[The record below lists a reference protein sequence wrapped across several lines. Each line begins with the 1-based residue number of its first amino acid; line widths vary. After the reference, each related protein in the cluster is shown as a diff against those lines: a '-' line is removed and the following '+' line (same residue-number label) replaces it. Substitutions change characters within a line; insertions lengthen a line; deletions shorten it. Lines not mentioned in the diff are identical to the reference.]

1 MPKIYET
8 NFKISFFTV
17 YLQWVSPFLTLLLWF
32 THISVCFISPK
43 LLYLNIIALTGYLSV
58 FSTPFLSLCFANN
71 FILFYFACRR
81 VKIFALNLNKVY
93 FDAPDVCRLSSLTM
107 SPLNPLA
114 PSIFYTTHSALCLC
128 IRLIKLCV
136 CVCMRVQSPIL
147 NGAFTHILKY
157 L

>member
-17 YLQWVSPFLTLLLWF
+17 YLQWVSPFLTLLFWF

-58 FSTPFLSLCFANN
+58 FSTPFLSPCFANN
-71 FILFYFACRR
+71 IILFYFACRR

-93 FDAPDVCRLSSLTM
+93 FDAPDVCRLSS
-107 SPLNPLA
+107 PLNPLA
-114 PSIFYTTHSALCLC
+114 PSIFLHNTLCPVSMHSFNK
-128 IRLIKLCV
+128 IMLCV
-136 CVCMRVQSPIL
+136 CVCVCVFRVQ
-147 NGAFTHILKY
+147 Y
-157 L
+157 